1 MALTKDAPAE
11 GGSTGT
17 KPGGT
22 RGGIGAIWSKPWVL
36 LALAGVLL
44 TFLAWGFIDDPT
56 ITAPTRDPAWY
67 TWRAN
72 VIFDDEPVR
81 IVEEWGP
88 FSAFSGGYRV
98 TVPMFGALMRG
109 VGGVEAFQFSG
120 ILMIGIPVLAGL
132 AMGAFGYRTK
142 RDPALILLT
151 LLAAAGLFLTT
162 PYVGYLDNIFV
173 LFVLASILAFVPSAQ
188 TSWGAR
194 AACFLLGILAAF
206 THPTT
211 CVLFGLSLLAVF
223 GWRVLTARFR
233 FGDALRR
240 HGPALMSVGFGMVVG
255 LAMWVVGIWGKPAS
269 LVEAALPPPYEGTFF
284 NDRQFDWILSMKP
297 IVTFTLAAIAV
308 VATIVIA
315 RRRREPADT
324 YSLTSIW
331 YLLPYAA
338 LLATPI
344 NAQAVGEENGLPLYR
359 FFNATT
365 AIMILAGLGAWLAI
379 RWLSGRPGSQKVL
392 GVIASVV
399 IVAALGWVFLSGWQT
414 WIKPD
419 NQWISQQTRVALS
432 SAHEIADQVDDLP
445 LAIIGNYATE
455 PQSYGW
461 GKTFTN
467 VFRTTLP
474 GEDVD
479 RVGTYWGTLDNF
491 LAGEPTNFEND
502 RVPTVTKNERTMSEG
517 YLAHLNA
524 VIDEQGGAPP
534 IVFVVREFSL
544 GENKALFPEDGSCLD
559 EGTVPREE
567 IIPLGCDIGIVS
579 VDGVTT
585 TPSADVIDA
594 ARQAEVTQQQAFDE
608 HEGPLGNPGH
618 LLQVL
623 MALLLVF
630 VLPGLLAARFFELE
644 GFFAKFT
651 LVPAI
656 SVMLTLLTA
665 IVLAAVWRG
674 PFDAAHGWTAVLLA
688 AAIGGALSV
697 WRVGVMKPFQALGRF
712 FNGMFGL
719 FSEREFAALMGVQFL
734 IQAADGVLRGTIG
747 KSIGFGG
754 EEGFDVTTV
763 PSPRYLLAV
772 VLALYLPY
780 TLISPFIGVF
790 IDRFERRRV
799 LTVAAAAT
807 AVLTIVIAVPVL
819 FSLGDESSE
828 GKVGVTIA
836 LIVAVLIIQACVRIM
851 LAVKSAALPGVLS
864 GKDLLQGNG
873 LSQAGGAFFQIVGI
887 AFGLG
892 ASAFL
897 PSWTLMFV
905 GAGILVISVFVAR
918 QITRMEVT
926 KHVATFREEARR
938 VISDMIAGLKEV
950 AGRTPAAIGLVS
962 FQMLR
967 YQFWGFTLFVF
978 ALYASELAKGEDA
991 SLISLAL
998 TGAGG
1003 LLGGV
1008 LGMILAQK
1016 YKDKIPPIRMLLA
1029 AMFVLGGGALVFGG
1043 FLQLWSFALMLF
1055 CGFLG
1060 FFVGK
1065 IAADTIV
1072 QQAMPDDFRGRAF
1085 ALFDIAYN
1093 LGFVIPAL
1101 ILFFLYDEAR
1111 VRALLVVSGVIFL
1124 VFTALVARWAGRHRD
1139 EFQVQDDLRDVEHG
1153 ALTVETA
1160 TD

>member
-1 MALTKDAPAE
+1 MALTKDAPAQRDAAAVA
-11 GGSTGT
+11 GTG
-17 KPGGT
+17 PG
-22 RGGIGAIWSKPWVL
+22 RIWSAPWVL
-36 LALAGVLL
+36 IALTAVLL

-56 ITAPTRDPAWY
+56 ISAPTRDPAWY

-72 VIFDDEPVR
+72 VVFEDEPVR

-98 TVPMFGALMRG
+98 TVPLFGALMRG
-109 VGGVEAFQFSG
+109 VGGVETFQFSG

-142 RDPALILLT
+142 KDPALILLT

-284 NDRQFDWILSMKP
+284 NDRQLDWILSMKP
-297 IVTFTLAAIAV
+297 LVTFTLATIAV
-308 VATIVIA
+308 VATIAIS

-324 YSLTSIW
+324 YSVTSIW
-331 YLLPYAA
+331 FLLPYAA
-338 LLATPI
+338 ILATPL
-344 NAQAVGEENGLPLYR
+344 NAQATGDENGLPLYR

-365 AIMILAGLGAWLAI
+365 AIMVLAGLGAWLSI
-379 RWLSGRPGSQKVL
+379 RWLSGRPGTQKTL
-392 GVIASVV
+392 GVLASFV
-399 IVAALGWVFLSGWQT
+399 IVAALGWVFVSGWQT

-419 NQWISQQTRVALS
+419 NQWISQETRVALS
-432 SAHEIADQVDDLP
+432 SANEIAERVDDVP

-474 GEDVD
+474 GEDAE

-491 LAGEPTNFEND
+491 IAGEPTNFEKD
-502 RVPTVTKNERTMSEG
+502 RVPTVTNDERTMSEG
-517 YLAHLNA
+517 YLAHLTA
-524 VIDEQGGAPP
+524 VTEEQGAPP
-534 IVFVVREFSL
+534 VVFVVREFSL
-544 GENKALFPEDGSCLD
+544 GENKELFPEDGSCLD

-567 IIPLGCDIGIVS
+567 IVPLGCDIGIVS

-585 TPSADVIDA
+585 TPSDEVLEA
-594 ARQAEVTQQQAFDE
+594 ARQAEVAQQAEFDE
-608 HEGPLGNPGH
+608 HEGPFGNSGH

-623 MALLLVF
+623 LALFLVF

-644 GFFAKFT
+644 GFFTKFS

-665 IVLAAVWRG
+665 IVVAAVWRG
-674 PFDAAHGWTAVLLA
+674 PFDAAHGWTAVILA
-688 AAIGGALSV
+688 SAIGGALTL
-697 WRVGVMKPFQALGRF
+697 WRVGIMKPFQAIARF

-719 FSEREFAALMGVQFL
+719 FSERDFATLMGVQFL

-780 TLISPFIGVF
+780 TIISPFIGVF

-799 LTVAAAAT
+799 LTVSAAAT
-807 AVLTIVIAVPVL
+807 AVLAVVIAAPVL
-819 FSLGDESSE
+819 LSIGDESSE

-864 GKDLLQGNG
+864 GRDLLQGNG

-897 PSWTLMFV
+897 PSWILIV
-905 GAGILVISVFVAR
+905 IGSGILAISVLVAR
-918 QITRMEVT
+918 QIRRMEVT
-926 KHVATFREEARR
+926 KHTATFREEAKR
-938 VISDMIAGLKEV
+938 VVSDMIDGLKEV
-950 AGRTPAAIGLVS
+950 AARKPAAIGLAS

-991 SLISLAL
+991 SLVSLAL
-998 TGAGG
+998 TGVGG

-1016 YKDKIPPIRMLLA
+1016 YKDKIPPIRLLLS
-1029 AMFVLGGGALVFGG
+1029 AMFLLGAGALVFGG
-1043 FLQLWSFALMLF
+1043 FLELWSFGLMLF

-1065 IAADTIV
+1065 ISADTIV
-1072 QQAMPDDFRGRAF
+1072 QQSMPDDFRGRAF

-1101 ILFFLYDEAR
+1101 ILFFLYDDSR
-1111 VRALLVVSGVIFL
+1111 VAAILVGSGAVFL
-1124 VFTALVARWAGRHRD
+1124 VLTALVARWAGKHSS
-1139 EFQVQDDLRDVEHG
+1139 EFQTQDDLHDVEHG
-1153 ALTVETA
+1153 AVTQEPTG
-1160 TD
+1160 